1 MRPSQ
6 TLAPTRSSKAPI
18 LAACAVA
25 LLGITSSAAAT
36 AQTPGERA
44 AMDRKRQ
51 VAEVEARQEI
61 EALFSRLCPGRCEL
75 IEVRAIVSE
84 PKPIGEVTPG
94 FGGAGAAAFDA
105 ELKRIEARVML
116 DSKLPRT
123 FLTNIPAMLRYR
135 LSAITPNVII
145 TPNILEFP
153 SPQNPPMP
161 PLIAEPPRRAP
172 EPQPMPEL
180 PKAKEEPKE
189 QPKPAPVAKEAPKED
204 EAKAKPSWAR
214 ELWRELLPWIPVAL
228 MLIMFFALFLVM
240 LRRMKELLEARP
252 VAPLVADTG
261 ADDAA
266 AGNMPDTDALR
277 QQLRQSRS
285 VQNEVLR
292 RWLTEDPEAVALLV
306 RMLGPE
312 ILGDLKQDRA
322 LRPALE
328 EVSASIARQDGP
340 LEPREAQRVAQ
351 EARSRIMAARVLHED
366 QGLSSEWE
374 FVQGLTIGNLQRMTS
389 TLSPQE
395 RSYAIGQLPTALR
408 ASYLDQMS
416 AEERRE
422 LFLNAG
428 AGDSLSREEAIDLAT
443 RMRKGAEEVAHIGG
457 EANGQAAIIV
467 EMLGALALTEREDTL
482 RELRAR
488 RPEVAAAVLAQVF
501 LETAIPLAPRE
512 AVADA
517 MYRTP
522 LDELVRFMRGT
533 REDVRAFL
541 TDAAPGNVR
550 GPLAEELDLEI
561 PVSRAD
567 YMAARDAFTDTLAGM
582 LRREGQDLGA
592 LNAQALHGAR
602 PSTHD
607 EVA

>member
-1 MRPSQ
+1 MRPSH
-6 TLAPTRSSKAPI
+6 TSSPLKRSTSALI
-18 LAACAVA
+18 AGALA
-25 LLGITSSAAAT
+25 LLCVASTADAAAP
-36 AQTPGERA
+36 TPGERA

-84 PKPIGEVTPG
+84 PKAIGEVTPG
-94 FGGAGAAAFDA
+94 FEGAGAAAFDA
-105 ELKRIEARVML
+105 ELKRVEARVML

-135 LSAITPNVII
+135 LSAITPNVLI
-145 TPNILEFP
+145 TPTVLEFP

-161 PLIAEPPRRAP
+161 PLIAEPPRRP
-172 EPQPMPEL
+172 PQPQPLPEQ
-180 PKAKEEPKE
+180 PKAQEAPKEEA
-189 QPKPAPVAKEAPKED
+189 KPAPVVKEVPKED
-204 EAKAKPSWAR
+204 PKPRQSWAR

-228 MLIMFFALFLVM
+228 MLVMFFALFLVM

-252 VAPLVADTG
+252 VAPLVAD
-261 ADDAA
+261 ASAEDAA
-266 AGNMPDTDALR
+266 GAMPDVDGLR

-285 VQNEVLR
+285 VQNDVLR

-312 ILGDLKQDRA
+312 ILADLKQDRA

-340 LEPREAQRVAQ
+340 LEPQEAQRVAQ

-374 FVQGLTIGNLQRMTS
+374 FVQGLTIGNLQRMMS
-389 TLSPQE
+389 TLSAQE

-408 ASYLDQMS
+408 ASYLEQMS

-428 AGDSLSREEAIDLAT
+428 AGESLTREEAIDLAA
-443 RMRKGAEEVAHIGG
+443 RMRKSAEEVAHISA
-457 EANGQAAIIV
+457 EAGGQAAIIV
-467 EMLGALALTEREDTL
+467 EMLGALALSEREDTL

-488 RPEVAAAVLAQVF
+488 RPEVSAAVLAQLL
-501 LETAIPLAPRE
+501 LETAIPLSPRE

-522 LDELVRFMRGT
+522 LDELVRFTRGT

-541 TDAAPGNVR
+541 LDAAPGNVR
-550 GPLAEELDLEI
+550 GPLAQELDLEI

-567 YMAARDAFTDTLAGM
+567 YMAARDAFTDTLASM

-592 LNAQALHGAR
+592 LNARALHGDR
-602 PSTHD
+602 VSPQ